1 MGRLIKR
8 TVFHDQSQ
16 WFELARISGF
26 RAANLARHLGI
37 SQRQVERYVRRH
49 FNRTPQQWLREL
61 RMARA
66 GELTAVMHSVKEIA
80 YALGFQQVSSF
91 CREFKT
97 YHGVTCSEY
106 AVLLAR
112 RSRAALHPAGQTMFT
127 GSDWAVGAQ
136 ALDAPELPELKAA
149 NAQN

>member
-61 RMARA
+61 RMAKA

-91 CREFKT
+91 CREFKS

-106 AVLLAR
+106 AALLAR
-112 RSRAALHPAGQTMFT
+112 RSRLDSPSEGQIVFA
-127 GSDWAVGAQ
+127 GSDWAVGHDHSVDTPVV
-136 ALDAPELPELKAA
+136 ALRAA
-149 NAQN
+149 NDRG

>member
-8 TVFHDQSQ
+8 AVFHDQTQ
-16 WFELARISGF
+16 WFELARISEF

-61 RMARA
+61 RMERA

-91 CREFKT
+91 CREFKA
-97 YHGVTCSEY
+97 YYGITCSEY
-106 AVLLAR
+106 AVLLAHR
-112 RSRAALHPAGQTMFT
+112 RPPEPPETETLALFPDL
-127 GSDWAVGAQ
+127 DWAARTAEGAEPLR
-136 ALDAPELPELKAA
+136 AVNDHV
-149 NAQN
+149 